1 MIKQEWKKLLKNKVL
16 MIVLIAI
23 IAIPSIYTALFLGSM
38 WDPYGKLD
46 QLPVAVVNKD
56 QSAEYNGKEL
66 NVGSS
71 LVENLKENDSLQFHF
86 VNAHAAKMGIEDG
99 SYYMVITIPED
110 FSANAATLM
119 DEHPRK
125 MQLKYET
132 NPGTNYIASK
142 MSESA
147 LEKIKESVSEEVT
160 KEYTQAVFDSFTEAA
175 DGMTEAADGAG
186 VITQGISDAS
196 SGNQTITE
204 NLQTLADSTLE
215 FQSGSQVLTAS
226 LKDYTD
232 GTARIND
239 GAGQLKDGTDTL
251 QKAAG
256 EGADQLNQGA
266 LSLKSGIAS
275 YTSGVEQAYEGTA
288 QLKENSKALVQ
299 GTEELAGGAEKA
311 QKGSETLTAGLK
323 ELSQTIGKQSQEG
336 SESLKA
342 VKQGLDQLGD
352 GIQAVDE
359 NLVQIQKQLLA
370 AGDDT
375 GAAAIGQLLSSKE
388 YQTLV
393 AGSSTVTDGAKTA
406 ITQLDSGTKAVKDT
420 LDQQIIP
427 GSQDL
432 TAGLEELNQGI
443 SGKNGLSAG
452 VDAYT
457 QGVSKV
463 NEGLAQL
470 NKSSSQLENGA
481 EALDEGTAQL
491 SSELGSGISKIQNA
505 AGQLWNGTAAL
516 VSNNGALLS
525 GSSKLSSGAAQIA
538 EGSGALKDGSAELG
552 SGLDQLLSGSST
564 LKSSLSDGAKEIND
578 VSKSNDTV
586 DMFASPVDAQKSE
599 SSQVANNG
607 HAMAAYMMC
616 VGLWIACIAFCL
628 IYPVNSYE
636 GELKSGLKWWLSKVS
651 VSYLIIAAASV
662 VMVMI
667 LHTVN
672 GFEPEKMGATIGIA
686 SLAGITFISVVYFFN
701 ALMGKVGSFVM
712 LIFTVVQLAGSAGTY
727 PIEVSGGFVAK
738 IHNFLPFS
746 YTVDAFRKTICGQ
759 GSFRS
764 DIVFLLI
771 FAAVF
776 SAASFTVF
784 ERRAAKIRQGKS
796 SSTAL
801 LEKYG
806 LI

>member
-1 MIKQEWKKLLKNKVL
+1 MLKQEWKKLLKNKVL
-16 MIVLIAI
+16 IIVLIAI
-23 IAIPSIYTALFLGSM
+23 IAIPSIYTSLFLGSM

-46 QLPVAVVNKD
+46 QLPVAVVNQD

-71 LVENLKENDSLQFHF
+71 LVENLKENNSLQFHF
-86 VNAHAAKMGIEDG
+86 VNAQAAQKGIEDG

-110 FSANAATLM
+110 FSANAATLL

-132 NPGTNYIASK
+132 NPGTNYIAAK

-147 LEKIKESVSEEVT
+147 LEKIKESVSAEVT
-160 KEYTQAVFDSFTEAA
+160 KEYTQAVFDSFAEAA
-175 DGMTEAADGAG
+175 DGMTEAADGAD
-186 VITQGISDAS
+186 VIGQGISDAS
-196 SGNQTITE
+196 AGNQTITE

-215 FQSGSQVLTAS
+215 FQSGSQILTAS
-226 LKDYTD
+226 LKDYTN
-232 GTARIND
+232 GAARISD
-239 GAGQLKDGTDTL
+239 GAGKLKEGTDTL
-251 QKAAG
+251 QKAAVQ
-256 EGADQLNQGA
+256 GADQLSQGT
-266 LSLKSGIAS
+266 LSLKAGITS
-275 YTSGVEQAYEGTA
+275 YASGVKQAYEGTE

-299 GTEELAGGAEKA
+299 GTEELAGGAQKA
-311 QKGSETLTAGLK
+311 QKGSETLTAGIK
-323 ELSQTIGKQSQEG
+323 ELSETIGKQSQESG
-336 SESLKA
+336 ESLEA

-352 GIQAVDE
+352 GVQTVNE
-359 NLVQIQKQLLA
+359 NLVQIQKQLSA
-370 AGDDT
+370 AGDNT
-375 GAAAIGQLLSSKE
+375 GAAAIGQLLNSKD
-388 YQTLV
+388 YQTLI
-393 AGSSTVTDGAKTA
+393 AGSPAVTDGAKTA
-406 ITQLDSGTKAVKDT
+406 ITQLDNGTKAIKET

-427 GSQDL
+427 GSGNL
-432 TAGLEELNQGI
+432 TDGLEELNRGI

-452 VDAYT
+452 INTYT

-463 NEGLAQL
+463 NEGLARL
-470 NKSSSQLENGA
+470 NKSSSQLETGA

-491 SSELGSGISKIQNA
+491 SSELGSGISRIQNA

-516 VSNNGALLS
+516 VSNNGALLN

-538 EGSGALKDGSAELG
+538 EGSAALKDGSAELG
-552 SGLDQLLSGSST
+552 SGLNQLLDGSSI
-564 LKSSLSDGAKEIND
+564 LESSLSSGAQEIKD
-578 VSKSNDTV
+578 VNKGDDTV
-586 DMFASPVDAQKSE
+586 DMFASPIDAQKSE

-628 IYPVNSYE
+628 IYPVNGYE
-636 GELKSGLKWWLSKVS
+636 GELESGFKWWLSKIS

-662 VMVMI
+662 VMVLI
-667 LHTVN
+667 LHVVN
-672 GFEPEKMGATIGIA
+672 GFEPEKMGAAIGIA

-701 ALMGKVGSFVM
+701 ALIGKIGSFVM

-746 YTVDAFRKTICGQ
+746 YTVDAFRKAICGQ
-759 GSFRS
+759 GSFRE
-764 DIVFLLI
+764 DIIFLLI

-776 SAASFTVF
+776 SVASFTVF
-784 ERRAAKIRQGKS
+784 ERRAAKIRQGKTS
-796 SSTAL
+796 SAAL
-801 LEKYG
+801 LEKFG